1 MSEADAVV
9 SLAPLSGHRFG
20 YALANGIVGVYGGH
34 ERYWRI
40 KVKRCAAGRRSFS
53 YCIIL
58 CCQNKPRPWDTDIGQ
73 QHFYVSFPKSKINSL
88 VN

>member
-1 MSEADAVV
+1 MYTEMSEADAVV

-34 ERYWRI
+34 ETYWRI
-40 KVKRCAAGRRSFS
+40 KVKRYAAGRRSFS

-58 CCQNKPRPWDTDIGQ
+58 CCQGHGIQTLDI
-73 QHFYVSFPKSKINSL
+73 FMLAFRNPKL
-88 VN
+88 MA